1 MFFSK
6 ILWKSATYYA
16 MIKAEQITERGF
28 EMSKKIVAV
37 NAGPRKGWNTDTLI
51 NEAVKG
57 AQAQGAEVQKFDLF
71 RLEKYTGCVMLRL

>member
-1 MFFSK
+1 
-6 ILWKSATYYA
+6 